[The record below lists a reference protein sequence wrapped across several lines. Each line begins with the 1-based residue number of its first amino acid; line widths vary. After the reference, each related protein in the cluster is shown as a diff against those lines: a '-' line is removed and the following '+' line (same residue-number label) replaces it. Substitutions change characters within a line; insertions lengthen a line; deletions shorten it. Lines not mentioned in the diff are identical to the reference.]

1 MNFPCK
7 CMCFWIHSFRE
18 CRFRKLFEVW
28 FCANFWI
35 SNTKCMWICTPKT
48 LLLMCY
54 CVTVSVQEQ
63 LGKSFTVRLLILTR
77 DYRRQSEYFFLLAG
91 HLGFLTG
98 CVRTWGEANSLEEVV
113 ASERATRCYGCTNI
127 ASKRLKREVG
137 GEIITW
143 AIEKHFIKKIV
154 VP

>member
-1 MNFPCK
+1 MQISQVIRGVILCQFLNIK
-7 CMCFWIHSFRE
+7 YQIHVNMCSKYI
-18 CRFRKLFEVW
+18 V
-28 FCANFWI
+28 I
-35 SNTKCMWICTPKT
+35 SN
-48 LLLMCY
+48 

-63 LGKSFTVRLLILTR
+63 LGKSFTVRMLILTR

-113 ASERATRCYGCTNI
+113 ASKRATRCYGCTNI